1 MNELASILIEHFGT
15 LTLMTVSNIYTIALT
30 FYGALYMILW
40 YFRRGERYKMF
51 PNVPSGIIYVF
62 LLGCSLLF
70 VLGQY
75 ADPNMEYY
83 PFAFFANASVL
94 IALVFGFV
102 VVLGGKYL
110 VELREKFPK
119 QD

>member
-1 MNELASILIEHFGT
+1 MKELAGIIIEYFGT
-15 LTLMTVSNIYTIALT
+15 ATLMTVSNIYTMGLT

-40 YFRRGERYKMF
+40 YFRRGERYNMF
-51 PNVPSGIIYVF
+51 PNFPSQIIYIL
-62 LLGCSLLF
+62 LLGGSMLF
-70 VLGQY
+70 ALGQY

-83 PFAFFANASVL
+83 PFAFFANLSVL
-94 IALVFGFV
+94 ISLVFGFV
-102 VVLGGKYL
+102 AVLGGKYL

>member
-1 MNELASILIEHFGT
+1 MNELAGSIIEHFGT
-15 LTLMTVSNIYTIALT
+15 TTLMSVSNIYTIALT

-51 PNVPSGIIYVF
+51 PNFPSRIIYVF
-62 LLGCSLLF
+62 LFGCSVLF
-70 VLGQY
+70 ALGQY

-83 PFAFFANASVL
+83 PFAFFANVTVL
-94 IALVFGFV
+94 ITIVFGFI
-102 VVLGGKYL
+102 VVLGAKYL
-110 VELREKFPK
+110 IELREKFPK

>member
-1 MNELASILIEHFGT
+1 MNELAGSIIEYFGT
-15 LTLMTVSNIYTIALT
+15 ATLMTVSNIYTIALT
-30 FYGALYMILW
+30 FYGALYIILW

-51 PNVPSGIIYVF
+51 PNFPCEIIYIL
-62 LLGCSLLF
+62 LLGGSLLF
-70 VLGQY
+70 ALGQY